1 MRCTS
6 TSTYLLCTESNWS
19 EASLVVLFVQSV
31 WFLVEMNVC
40 VSLGVKKTSCNLNE
54 SPLCKTLTS
63 GATCKAIVPFL
74 DLYPKATVR
83 VTFYLRPRNGYRSMQ
98 HATRMVTRL
107 SLDMQ
112 SVNTSGCKAPL
123 LTVDAINNLFF
134 YQHVFLVL
142 QVGRR
147 RKSYLEQSWFL
158 LRTCASTCN
167 QR

>member
-1 MRCTS
+1 MRCAERSS
-6 TSTYLLCTESNWS
+6 TSTYLLYTESNWS

-31 WFLVEMNVC
+31 WFLVKMNVC
-40 VSLGVKKTSCNLNE
+40 VSLGVKKTSCNLDE

-74 DLYPKATVR
+74 DLYPKATVP
-83 VTFYLRPRNGYRSMQ
+83 VTSYLRSRNYRSMQ

-134 YQHVFLVL
+134 YQHVLYPSL
-142 QVGRR
+142 CRLMR
-147 RKSYLEQSWFL
+147 
-158 LRTCASTCN
+158 STGYK
-167 QR
+167 